1 MAEEAQELTVT
12 NTGQPQTVD
21 ITPAKTRE
29 EAQDFTSSMPTALT
43 VEITPAAD

>member
-21 ITPAKTRE
+21 IAPAE
-29 EAQDFTSSMPTALT
+29 EKEQAQELTSAVPTALT
-43 VEITPAAD
+43 VGITPAAD